1 MQTVFLARRGRCSRS
16 RGHRRCNAHARH
28 RRLLGSLLVYQERLA
43 RLDGGRANAAQ
54 KRAVDMDL
62 GGLGRKPGLM
72 GSRGLLGDESLKVAR
87 HLVGAHLL
95 GVLPYATHLV
105 INRVHQK
112 PQVAAACLLG
122 TRHLAPPGAVTAD
135 VRLRIAHAVRGV
147 GMGLRGIEHGAVKH
161 GMGAALLGAK
171 QPVDI
176 AHLAAM
182 GAMLNQTR
190 KDTAG
195 HSLRL
200 SRIVLVEL

>member
-1 MQTVFLARRGRCSRS
+1 MD
-16 RGHRRCNAHARH
+16 
-28 RRLLGSLLVYQERLA
+28 LGSLR
-43 RLDGGRANAAQ
+43 
-54 KRAVDMDL
+54 
-62 GGLGRKPGLM
+62 RKPSLM
-72 GSRGLLGDESLKVAR
+72 GGRGLLGNESLKVAR

-95 GVLPYATHLV
+95 GVLPNATHLV
-105 INRVHQK
+105 IHRVHQK
-112 PQVAAACLLG
+112 PQLAAARLLG
-122 TRHLAPPGAVTAD
+122 TRHLAPPGAVTTD
-135 VRLRIAHAVRGV
+135 VRLRIAHAVRRI

-161 GMGAALLGAK
+161 GMGTALLGAK

-182 GAMLNQTR
+182 GAMLNQAR

>member
-1 MQTVFLARRGRCSRS
+1 M
-16 RGHRRCNAHARH
+16 N
-28 RRLLGSLLVYQERLA
+28 
-43 RLDGGRANAAQ
+43 
-54 KRAVDMDL
+54 L
-62 GGLGRKPGLM
+62 GGLSRKPGLM

-105 INRVHQK
+105 IHRVHQK
-112 PQVAAACLLG
+112 PQVAAARLLG
-122 TRHLAPPGAVTAD
+122 TRHLAPPGAVTTD
-135 VRLRIAHAVRGV
+135 VRLRIAHAVRGI
-147 GMGLRGIEHGAVKH
+147 GMGLWGIEHGAVKH

-182 GAMLNQTR
+182 GTMLNQAR

-195 HSLRL
+195 HSLGL
-200 SRIVLVEL
+200 SRIVLVKL